1 MLDNSLE
8 EKKLKLAMASLIKAK
23 QDLTVIEKLVDEEEI
38 ADEIIGFH
46 TQQTAEKSIKAI
58 LIWKGI
64 KFRKTH
70 DLSELIDLCIDEGI
84 VVPQEF
90 MDIDELT
97 PFAVEFRYD
106 LFVEGEEEPFD
117 RQESLNIAKKVWLW
131 ADSLLSVSKDN
142 ATINLSSL
150 F

>member
-1 MLDNSLE
+1 MPDKKYA
-8 EKKLKLAMASLIKAK
+8 EKRLKLARISLMKAR
-23 QDLTVIEKLVDEEEI
+23 QDLTVLEKLVNDEEV

-46 TQQTAEKSIKAI
+46 AQQVVEKSMKAI

-84 VVPQEF
+84 DIPNEF
-90 MDIDELT
+90 IDLDELT

-106 LFVEGEEEPFD
+106 LFVENEEELFSRQKSLD
-117 RQESLNIAKKVWLW
+117 RVKNVWLW
-131 ADSLLSVSKDN
+131 VD
-142 ATINLSSL
+142 SSL
-150 F
+150 SDG